1 MSELLNVVTIL
12 PMTTFVPILYGNYNM
27 EKECRNLKL
36 VNDDG
41 GNTSMW
47 IDVYIQLPW

>member
-1 MSELLNVVTIL
+1 
-12 PMTTFVPILYGNYNM
+12 MTTFVPMYGNYNM

-41 GNTSMW
+41 GITTMW
-47 IDVYIQLPW
+47 NDMYFEAP